1 MKWKN
6 VDSGAGVY
14 FITGTVAFW
23 APLLERVEVRSI
35 VCEALGETL
44 TECSASLLA
53 WVVMPEHLHLV
64 VYLPEE
70 GRLHR
75 FNQLWRGR
83 SARLVLARLRADG
96 DEAGLSRL
104 AGSGEVR
111 FWKEQAR
118 TLGLET
124 SRKLGEKVDYI
135 HFNPVRRG
143 LVIEPADW
151 PWSSFRFYEYGEQGL
166 LPVDPSLGL

>member
-14 FITGTVAFW
+14 FITGTVSFW
-23 APLLERVEVRSI
+23 APLLERVEVCSI
-35 VCEALGETL
+35 VCEALEDTL
-44 TECSASLLA
+44 TECDASLLA

-70 GRLHR
+70 GQLHR
-75 FNQLWRGR
+75 FNQPWRGR

-96 DEAGLSRL
+96 DVAALSQL

-124 SRKLGEKVDYI
+124 SHKLSEKVDYI
-135 HFNPVRRG
+135 YFNPVRRG
-143 LVIEPADW
+143 LVDEPGDW
-151 PWSSFRFYEYGEQGL
+151 QWSSFRFYEYGEQGL